1 MTAHTRR
8 RMLQSVCSV
17 FTTMA
22 TRAADRGGIIQPAP
36 EAAVGRDLSPD
47 GIYASS
53 DSGTLV
59 LVHEFIEDDYGLE
72 DIHVLFA
79 LGSLESV
86 SQDEVQLD
94 LTGSEVR
101 ILKTMA
107 DAQSFDHGEGFIS
120 MCLDVHAFA
129 AGRGDGPF
137 RFHAGA
143 RPAD

>member
-1 MTAHTRR
+1 M
-8 RMLQSVCSV
+8 
-17 FTTMA
+17 
-22 TRAADRGGIIQPAP
+22 
-36 EAAVGRDLSPD
+36 GRNLSPD
-47 GIYASS
+47 GVYASG
-53 DSGTLV
+53 DSGILS

-107 DAQSFDHGEGFIS
+107 DAQSFDHGEGFIR
-120 MCLDVHAFA
+120 MCLEIHAFA
-129 AGRGDGPF
+129 AARGDGPF

-143 RPAD
+143 RPAY